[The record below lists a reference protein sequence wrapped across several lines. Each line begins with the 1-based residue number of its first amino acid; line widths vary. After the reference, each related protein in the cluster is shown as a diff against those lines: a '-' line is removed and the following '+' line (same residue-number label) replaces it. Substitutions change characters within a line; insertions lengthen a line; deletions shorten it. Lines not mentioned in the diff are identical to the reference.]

1 MLAAAVA
8 ALTVSGLLAPT
19 VRAAPAAPEPSRPP
33 HAQRLIVGYKSASP
47 KARSDQAVK
56 DALRRKT
63 DGTALSFERRLATG
77 AVLLRLREQTT
88 AASLSAVTEE
98 LKGDPDVSYA
108 EPDSVLQAAADPDDP
123 AYRLQWDLWD
133 GTAGMNVPPA
143 WNRATGRGV
152 TVAVIDTGYV
162 THTDLDSQIVDG
174 YDFIA
179 DASNARDG
187 DGRDSNYHDPGTWSA
202 PGQCAPDSP
211 GGPSVWHGTHVA
223 GTVAAQTD
231 NGIGVASTAHD
242 AHVQP
247 VRVLGACG
255 GVKSDTAE
263 AIIWAAGGS
272 VPGVPDNETPAEVI
286 NLSLGEKAPC
296 SATYQRAI
304 DSAVG
309 HGTTVV
315 VAAGNANENAAAYAP
330 ANCDHVITVAAGDRN
345 GHRARYSNWGRT
357 VDITAPGGSGN
368 GTVQDD
374 ILSTYNSG
382 RTDPDRESYA
392 WLKGTSMAAPHVS
405 ALAAL
410 LLQLRPSLTPAQ
422 VQRVITGTARP
433 IAGCG
438 QNCGA
443 GLADAGAAVR
453 ALSARTRHG

>member
-1 MLAAAVA
+1 M
-8 ALTVSGLLAPT
+8 
-19 VRAAPAAPEPSRPP
+19 
-33 HAQRLIVGYKSASP
+33 
-47 KARSDQAVK
+47 
-56 DALRRKT
+56 
-63 DGTALSFERRLATG
+63 
-77 AVLLRLREQTT
+77 
-88 AASLSAVTEE
+88 
-98 LKGDPDVSYA
+98 
-108 EPDSVLQAAADPDDP
+108 
-123 AYRLQWDLWD
+123 
-133 GTAGMNVPPA
+133 
-143 WNRATGRGV
+143 
-152 TVAVIDTGYV
+152 
-162 THTDLDSQIVDG
+162 
-174 YDFIA
+174 
-179 DASNARDG
+179 
-187 DGRDSNYHDPGTWSA
+187 
-202 PGQCAPDSP
+202 
-211 GGPSVWHGTHVA
+211 
-223 GTVAAQTD
+223 
-231 NGIGVASTAHD
+231 
-242 AHVQP
+242 
-247 VRVLGACG
+247 
-255 GVKSDTAE
+255 KSDTAE